1 MSGCQAGSRDYSSP
15 EQKSLSHAKE
25 HGMGSNSGLL
35 FGRVLIVGSE
45 QAVAEISGVIQDQPW
60 TCISCNSV
68 RESLHLLRK
77 DPAIDLVVLVPGDSV
92 DPYLELC
99 RTIKFDKRTSF
110 MSVIA
115 IFRPQHAHRGEHAFD
130 AGADDLA
137 CTSAPRRETAQ
148 RMLRALRVKRAT
160 DQLEDSAAVLTA
172 LANAIEG
179 KDHCTCGHVERVGAY
194 CVEIGRRVGV
204 CDDELAALK
213 TGGVVHDIGKIGIP
227 DQILNKPGKLTEE
240 EYAVIKRHP
249 LIGYDILKSLR
260 TFRLVLPIVR
270 WHHERPNGTGYPDG
284 LKGDELP
291 LLPRIT
297 SVADVFDAISTD
309 RPYRKALPLDQCR
322 SILMGDAEKGW
333 LDIDL
338 VRVFCEILDAGNQHA
353 LVAAA

>member
-1 MSGCQAGSRDYSSP
+1 MDNHS
-15 EQKSLSHAKE
+15 E
-25 HGMGSNSGLL
+25 LL

-45 QAVAEISGVIQDQPW
+45 PALAEISGVVNDLPW
-60 TCISCNSV
+60 TCILSHSV
-68 RESLHLLRK
+68 REALRLLRE
-77 DPAIDLVVLVPGDSV
+77 DAAVDMVVLVPGDAV

-99 RTIKFDKRTSF
+99 RTIKFDKRTGF

-115 IFRPQHAHRGEHAFD
+115 ILRPQYAHRGESAFD

-137 CTSAPRRETAQ
+137 CTSAPRRETVQ
-148 RMLRALRVKRAT
+148 RLLRALRVKRAT

-194 CVEIGRRVGV
+194 CVGIGRRLGV

-227 DQILNKPGKLTEE
+227 DQILNKPGKLTDE

-249 LIGYDILKSLR
+249 VIGYDILKSLR

-284 LKGDELP
+284 LAGADLP

-333 LDIDL
+333 LDMDI
-338 VRVFCEILDAGNQHA
+338 VKVFCEILNAGGQNMLA
-353 LVAAA
+353 LAA